1 MQQPS
6 LAKCP
11 FMNNSYEAT
20 LSLTNTN
27 TTFILGNKE
36 YTYVEA
42 MKILM
47 KGEENTLDN
56 RKFAHSYLMFACRKP
71 CETCRK

>member
-1 MQQPS
+1 
-6 LAKCP
+6 
-11 FMNNSYEAT
+11 MNNSHEAT
-20 LSLTNTN
+20 LSLTNAN
-27 TTFILGNKE
+27 TTFILGNRE

-71 CETCRK
+71 CETCKK